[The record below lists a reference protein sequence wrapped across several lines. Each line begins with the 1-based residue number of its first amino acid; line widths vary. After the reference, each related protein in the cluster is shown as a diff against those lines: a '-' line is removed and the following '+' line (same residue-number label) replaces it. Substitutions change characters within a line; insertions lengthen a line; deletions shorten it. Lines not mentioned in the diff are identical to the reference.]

1 MRLMRVGLMSDLH
14 GNSIAVRRVLEDGHR
29 RGVERWW
36 ILGDI
41 VALGPDPVGVLEL
54 LAELPDVAMISGN
67 TERYVLTGDRPYP
80 SLDDVKANHELMPQ
94 LVEVATSFAWT
105 RGMLTQAGWLS
116 WLESLPSELRWT
128 LPDETRVLGV
138 HASPRSDDG
147 DGIDS
152 RISDTDLER
161 LLQGCDADVV
171 FAGHTHD
178 AVDRTVGLIRA
189 VNLGSV
195 SNPHRADGCAT
206 YVTVEVRA
214 DSHELEHHV
223 VDYDRQA
230 VLDQLDA
237 VRHPAGGYL
246 RCFFVG

>member
-1 MRLMRVGLMSDLH
+1 MSDLH
-14 GNSIAVRRVLEDGHR
+14 GNSIAVRRVLEDGQR

-36 ILGDI
+36 VLGDV
-41 VALGPDPVGVLEL
+41 VALGPDPVGVLDL
-54 LAELPDVAMISGN
+54 LLELPDVSVISGN

-80 SLDDVKANHELMPQ
+80 SFDDVKANNELMPQ
-94 LVEVATSFAWT
+94 MIEVATSFAWT
-105 RGMLTQAGWLS
+105 RGSVTQAGWLS
-116 WLESLPSELRWT
+116 WLAALPSELRCT
-128 LPDETRVLGV
+128 LPDQTRVLAV

-152 RISDTDLER
+152 RISDSDLEQ
-161 LLQGCDADVV
+161 LLQGCDADLV

-178 AVDRTVGLIRA
+178 AVDRRVGRVRA

-206 YVTVEVRA
+206 YVILEVRA
-214 DSHELEHHV
+214 DSHSLEHQV
-223 VDYDRQA
+223 VGYDRQA

-246 RCFFVG
+246 RRFFVG